1 MALRINPGAALFL
14 CQLAIAG
21 GFFLYLLTGQDT
33 FQPLHLVTARDFPD
47 FTDDLTRTSLL
58 EGTRRQ
64 MAYLKRQDPPK
75 IIGFGSDEYDTGWLL
90 HSVEAFLEKLERGV
104 DNKELRRFLIDH
116 YLVYQA
122 GGRRDRHD
130 RQMLVTGYYEPV
142 FEGSLTRQ
150 PPFLT
155 PIYSLPDSLVAIS
168 QASGENRIGRYT
180 SDNRLI
186 NYWSRS
192 EIETQDLIRGN
203 ELAFLKDPFEA
214 FLLHVQGSGKIL
226 LPDGSL
232 RSVRYA
238 GSNGLE
244 YKSIGKLLVDEKIM
258 TLDEVNIPT
267 IRAYLKQHP
276 EKQQRILHHNPR
288 FIFFA
293 WGDTIGPRG
302 SYGEVLTPGRSIAI
316 DPSALPGGTLGYLVS
331 RTPKLRAD
339 GQQDG
344 WQPLA
349 RFVYPQDSGAAI
361 KGPGRVDIF
370 FGQGHAAEFAANH
383 MKEDGKLYFLVK
395 KRVPE
400 TSR

>member
-1 MALRINPGAALFL
+1 MALRINPGLALFL
-14 CQLAIAG
+14 CQLAIAVG
-21 GFFLYLLTGQDT
+21 LFLYLLTAYDT
-33 FQPLHLVTARDFPD
+33 YRPLHLLTVRDFPE
-47 FTDDLTRTSLL
+47 FTDDLDRTSLL

-64 MAYLKRQDPPK
+64 VAYLQRQDPQK
-75 IIGFGSDEYDTGWLL
+75 IIRFGSDVYDTGWLL
-90 HSVEAFLEKLERGV
+90 HSVEALLEQLEQDV
-104 DNKELRRFLIDH
+104 DNKKLRRFLIDH

-122 GGRRDRHD
+122 GGRKNQRG

-150 PPFLT
+150 SPFLT

-168 QASGENRIGRYT
+168 QTSGENRVGRYT
-180 SDNRLI
+180 SDQRFI
-186 NYWSRS
+186 DYWGRS
-192 EIETQDLIRGN
+192 EIETQDLLQGN

-258 TLDEVNIPT
+258 ALDEVNIPA

-276 EKQQRILHHNPR
+276 EEQQRILHHNPR

-293 WGDTIGPRG
+293 WGDPIGPQG
-302 SYGEVLTPGRSIAI
+302 SCGEVLTPGRSIAI

-331 RTPKLRAD
+331 RTPILRPD

-344 WQPLA
+344 WRPLA

-361 KGPGRVDIF
+361 KGTGRVDIF
-370 FGQGHAAEFAANH
+370 FGQGRAAEFAANH